1 MRSLLGEYLRARRAL
16 VRPEDVGLSPD
27 PDRRVAGLRRD
38 EVAQIAAI
46 SPEYYLRLEQG
57 VHPTPSEPVLRGL
70 ARALLLDEAG
80 DEYMR
85 RLVAGVER
93 DLADIAPATPSPEEL
108 EQLLVPW
115 PHVPAAVV
123 DRHMDVAAI
132 NRMML
137 VVTLRAVGVGDNVIR
152 HIFSDEFRS
161 FALGWERLATQVA
174 AGLRFAGDPASPRYR
189 EIVDDLLARSADF
202 RRIWARHDAFPWSA
216 GHTTHDL
223 PGFGAVEMTFQN
235 LQIPGTGGHFLA
247 IVTPEPGTAA
257 AEAIAQIALA
267 AQDPDFE
274 LPG

>member
-1 MRSLLGEYLRARRAL
+1 MSSLLGEYLRARRAL
-16 VRPEDVGLSPD
+16 VRPENVGLIPD

-46 SPEYYLRLEQG
+46 SPEYYLRIEQG

-80 DEYMR
+80 EEYMR

-93 DLADIAPATPSPEEL
+93 DLADVAPATPSAEEL
-108 EQLLVPW
+108 EQLLAPW

-137 VVTLRAVGVGDNVIR
+137 VVTRRAVVVGDNVIQY
-152 HIFSDEFRS
+152 IFSGDFRS
-161 FALGWERLATQVA
+161 YAIGWEHLATQVV
-174 AGLRFAGDPASPRYR
+174 AGLRFAGDPESSRYR
-189 EIVDDLLARSADF
+189 EIVDDLSARSADF
-202 RRIWARHDAFPWSA
+202 RRIWARHDVYPWSA

-223 PGFGAVEMTFQN
+223 PGVGPVEVPFQN

-247 IVTPEPGTAA
+247 IITPQPGTAA
-257 AEAIAQIALA
+257 AEALAQLAQA
-267 AQDPDFE
+267 AQDPGFE